1 MAAVT
6 YEYILT
12 GLGATIFAVD
22 QQGYVYLNAP
32 SVDADPPNPS
42 SYELI
47 IEAREVNTTPIR
59 SSEPIKITI
68 HIIDINDNVPTFS
81 SSIYMANV
89 SANGRIRPVIE
100 IFAVDNDAGKFA
112 HIEYKI
118 VSVTNGAF
126 GNFYYDSDS
135 KQLMAIGQ
143 LVPSEKY
150 EVVLEARDGGGLW
163 SQAKVIVLATE
174 DSSQHSRNKVE
185 KFSEFP
191 VGPALPDSSE
201 LSAAGNMAAG
211 EASSESVQ
219 TFVTEISEA
228 TPPHSIVLT
237 LGVKINFRGTIMT
250 TATFDRETTQMYNLQ
265 IEARS
270 SPSKQHLYWTVVQI
284 AVLNVIRG
292 TIMTTATFDRE
303 TTQMYNLQIEARS
316 WSTKQHL
323 YWTVVQIAVLD
334 VNDNAPEFV
343 DPKPIR
349 LQIDLSRMKELKSD
363 MVIGRITVRDPDS
376 QDNGRIE
383 LRILP
388 PMDRLFTVNNDGLV
402 IINGNVTSAHFGE
415 HRIVFIA
422 TDHGDP
428 PLESRAYAIITVNGI
443 DYTERSM
450 TNTIDQQSFTVT
462 TDAFETFKQ
471 KSNELMSTQQRTM
484 FTFAPSIEE
493 LFTITPIS
501 KGALMTVISLP
512 SSTQPPFIGPERSI
526 TSYPPTQKV
535 IDVVPFTNAAQ
546 LPFLPTTT
554 SPPSTRLAPIFDP
567 SKIIVDVDENETD
580 IDLVELHAYYPDNMP
595 GTITYV
601 LVVGDPSLF
610 SVNSQTGAVHLVG
623 ALDAEAE
630 PSYEL
635 RVTTAEAS
643 ELRVEPEFAHVA
655 IVTVKISDIN
665 DWIPNFE
672 LNSYAFTIN
681 SSVLPGTVIGQ
692 VTAFDQDRE
701 EPNNRIRYRLI
712 NANGFENY
720 FSVDPENGQISVK
733 KSPNLADT
741 DEKIMLTIEAAD
753 EGKPKQ
759 ASETIVVIGVERE
772 NEQISAIRTSGAF
785 VSSPA
790 KDALQFSLRNY
801 TTTASEAARP
811 PQLIQILPVKNKPA
825 DTRFIACSIVSGN
838 YRDAFS
844 ISTGADGN
852 CELRTQMELDRET
865 IEHYLLNVTVE
876 NDEQKD
882 FALVGITVLD
892 ENDNIPQ
899 FVFDNELSLPIYFA
913 AIALNAPAFTHVVKV
928 KAEDA
933 DIGNNSEIVYSLD
946 EGLSDSKF
954 FSIDQRSGEIET
966 KMSMAQ
972 LQNINRK
979 AYFDIKVRA
988 CDSPL
993 SGQILCSK
1001 ADVIINV
1008 IRDVHRFITTVSGV
1022 HLQQIH
1028 ARKKVIH

>member
-1 MAAVT
+1 VILNNAITQPFRMPSLHAPVLKVPSSEGFLSESAEMGTTVRVSPSPHSESLQIIVQDEDLKSGMAAVT

-59 SSEPIKITI
+59 SSEPIKVTI

-81 SSIYMANV
+81 SPIYMANV
-89 SANGRIRPVIE
+89 SANGRSRPVIE

-112 HIEYKI
+112 HIDYKI

-126 GNFYYDSDS
+126 GNFYYDADL

-150 EVVLEARDGGGLW
+150 EVILEARDGGGLW
-163 SQAKVIVLATE
+163 SQAKVIVFATQ
-174 DSSQHSRNKVE
+174 DSSQHPRSKVE
-185 KFSEFP
+185 KYSEFP

-201 LSAAGNMAAG
+201 LSAARNTAAA

-237 LGVKINFRGTIMT
+237 LGDDAIKGRVFFTITGGNEGGKFSIDENTGTIMT
-250 TATFDRETTQMYNLQ
+250 AATFDRET
-265 IEARS
+265 I
-270 SPSKQHLYWTVVQI
+270 
-284 AVLNVIRG
+284 
-292 TIMTTATFDRE
+292 
-303 TTQMYNLQIEARS
+303 QMYNLQIEARS
-316 WSTKQHL
+316 WPSKQHL

-349 LQIDLSRMKELKSD
+349 LQTDLSRMKELKSD
-363 MVIGRITVRDPDS
+363 IIVGRITVRDPDS

-402 IINGNVTSAHFGE
+402 TINGNVTSAHFGE

-422 TDHGDP
+422 SDHGDP
-428 PLESRAYAIITVNGI
+428 PLESRADAIITVNGI
-443 DYTERSM
+443 DYAEGPI
-450 TNTIDQQSFTVT
+450 TNPIEQQSFTVT
-462 TDAFETFKQ
+462 TDAVETFKQ
-471 KSNELMSTQQRTM
+471 IPNELMSTQQRTM

-493 LFTITPIS
+493 LFTIAPIS
-501 KGALMTVISLP
+501 KGDLMTVISPP

-526 TSYPPTQKV
+526 TSYPPVQKV
-535 IDVVPFTNAAQ
+535 IDIVPFTNAAH

-554 SPPSTRLAPIFDP
+554 SPSSTITRLAPIFDP
-567 SKIIVDVDENETD
+567 PKIIVDVDENETD
-580 IDLVELHAYYPDNMP
+580 IDLIELHAYYPDNMP

-601 LVVGDPSLF
+601 LIVGDPSLF

-623 ALDAEAE
+623 TLDAEAE

-643 ELRVEPEFAHVA
+643 EMRVEPEFAHVA
-655 IVTVKISDIN
+655 IVTVKVSDIN

-681 SSVLPGTVIGQ
+681 SSVLPGTIIGQ
-692 VTAFDQDRE
+692 VIAFDQDRE

-733 KSPNLADT
+733 KSLDLADI
-741 DEKIMLTIEAAD
+741 DE
-753 EGKPKQ
+753 
-759 ASETIVVIGVERE
+759 
-772 NEQISAIRTSGAF
+772 
-785 VSSPA
+785 
-790 KDALQFSLRNY
+790 
-801 TTTASEAARP
+801 
-811 PQLIQILPVKNKPA
+811 
-825 DTRFIACSIVSGN
+825 
-838 YRDAFS
+838 
-844 ISTGADGN
+844 
-852 CELRTQMELDRET
+852 
-865 IEHYLLNVTVE
+865 
-876 NDEQKD
+876 
-882 FALVGITVLD
+882 
-892 ENDNIPQ
+892 
-899 FVFDNELSLPIYFA
+899 
-913 AIALNAPAFTHVVKV
+913 
-928 KAEDA
+928 
-933 DIGNNSEIVYSLD
+933 
-946 EGLSDSKF
+946 
-954 FSIDQRSGEIET
+954 
-966 KMSMAQ
+966 
-972 LQNINRK
+972 
-979 AYFDIKVRA
+979 
-988 CDSPL
+988 
-993 SGQILCSK
+993 
-1001 ADVIINV
+1001 
-1008 IRDVHRFITTVSGV
+1008 
-1022 HLQQIH
+1022 
-1028 ARKKVIH
+1028 